1 MQFKSIRTKFLAF
14 VLPVVLIGFLVFFGV
29 SYKMSSGMLD
39 ENAATIGKGIGK
51 QAALE
56 VQRVFGMNEVQ
67 LEAMARDDSMIHG
80 DDATK
85 LAKMQELK
93 RDTDV
98 FSNIGYINLDG
109 TGFDVDNNVLNRAD
123 REYFKRAVQTQ
134 KTVISE
140 PVISS
145 ITGKVVV
152 VIAVPVKDNGV
163 LKGHHCGNGRTF
175 ELRRDACFN
184 GDIQDGTARGR
195 R

>member
-109 TGFDVDNNVLNRAD
+109 TGFDVDNNVLNRAL
-123 REYFKRAVQTQ
+123 
-134 KTVISE
+134 
-140 PVISS
+140 
-145 ITGKVVV
+145 
-152 VIAVPVKDNGV
+152 V
-163 LKGHHCGNGRTF
+163 L
-175 ELRRDACFN
+175 A
-184 GDIQDGTARGR
+184 
-195 R
+195 

>member
-123 REYFKRAVQTQ
+123 REYFKSGTDAEDRYFRACHLVDYGEGRCGHCGSGEGQRCAQ
-134 KTVISE
+134 
-140 PVISS
+140 
-145 ITGKVVV
+145 
-152 VIAVPVKDNGV
+152 
-163 LKGHHCGNGRTF
+163 GHHCGNGRTF
-175 ELRRDACFN
+175 ELRREACID
-184 GDIQDGTARGR
+184 GDVQDGTACCCG
-195 R
+195 

>member
-1 MQFKSIRTKFLAF
+1 
-14 VLPVVLIGFLVFFGV
+14 
-29 SYKMSSGMLD
+29 
-39 ENAATIGKGIGK
+39 
-51 QAALE
+51 
-56 VQRVFGMNEVQ
+56 
-67 LEAMARDDSMIHG
+67 
-80 DDATK
+80 
-85 LAKMQELK
+85 MQELK

-163 LKGHHCGNGRTF
+163 LKGII
-175 ELRRDACFN
+175 A
-184 GDIQDGTARGR
+184 GTVGLSNFDETLASMATYKTGQLVVADESGLVIIHPNEQQQSASLTSARKYR
-195 R
+195 V

>member
-85 LAKMQELK
+85 LAKMQGAQE
-93 RDTDV
+93 
-98 FSNIGYINLDG
+98 GYGCILEHRLHQSRRHR
-109 TGFDVDNNVLNRAD
+109 VR
-123 REYFKRAVQTQ
+123 
-134 KTVISE
+134 
-140 PVISS
+140 
-145 ITGKVVV
+145 
-152 VIAVPVKDNGV
+152 
-163 LKGHHCGNGRTF
+163 CG
-175 ELRRDACFN
+175 
-184 GDIQDGTARGR
+184 Q
-195 R
+195 